1 VPFSSTASLD
11 IRAPLSSV
19 WDAIT
24 EPEIVKQYFF
34 GTNLVTD
41 WKVGSPLYFR
51 GEWEGKSYEDRGTV
65 LSFEPMKSLSYDYW
79 SSFSGLE
86 DQPAL
91 RQIIRYDLEPT
102 HDGVRITV
110 RQSNV
115 DTQERAD
122 HSANNWRSVLEALK
136 NLVEPKPAA

>member
-1 VPFSSTASLD
+1 MPFSSTASLD

-24 EPEIVKQYFF
+24 KPEIVKQYFF

-41 WKVGSPLYFR
+41 WNVGSPIFFR

-65 LSFEPMKSLSYDYW
+65 LSYEPMKGLSFNYW
-79 SSFSGLE
+79 SNFSGLE
-86 DQPAL
+86 DTPAL
-91 RQIIRYDLEPT
+91 RQIIRYDLAT
-102 HDGVRITV
+102 IHDGTRITIH
-110 RQSNV
+110 QSNV

-122 HSANNWRSVLEALK
+122 HSASNWRSVLEGLK
-136 NLVEPKPAA
+136 QLLEERPAA